1 MYTVSPSPSSVTQ
14 TTADLDMTTDR
25 TDTDPRTSRGAERQ
39 ELAGRGSSPERRSLP
54 GPLAIGRAGAV
65 GALGAVGVV
74 GALSHLRHRFE
85 RSQMFLPEAYP
96 SGIWNPEP
104 FGLAAEDV
112 WFESADGTALHGWW
126 VPAKRAR
133 GTVLFCHGNAGNITS
148 QIAAYRYLQRF
159 RLNVFAFDYRGY
171 GRSEGRP
178 SEAGVLADAH
188 AAHDV
193 LGDRFG
199 VEDSR
204 LVIYGHSLGGAIA
217 VDCAVH
223 RPAAGLIVQSS
234 FTDTREVARERFGS
248 LPVHWVA
255 LRRFRSVDKV
265 RELTLPKLI
274 IHGTDDGTIGHSI
287 GERLFEAAAE
297 PKQWVSVPRAGHS
310 DVHRH
315 GGLALRR
322 ALRKFFRGVLGA

>member
-1 MYTVSPSPSSVTQ
+1 MH
-14 TTADLDMTTDR
+14 DFEMTTDPI
-25 TDTDPRTSRGAERQ
+25 DFEAED
-39 ELAGRGSSPERRSLP
+39 LATEAEDREDGGQAMSLP
-54 GPLAIGRAGAV
+54 RSGRPAALALGRAGAV
-65 GALGAVGVV
+65 GAIGAVGVV
-74 GALSHLRHRFE
+74 GALGHLRHRFE
-85 RSQMFLPEAYP
+85 RSQMFLPEVYP
-96 SGIWNPEP
+96 SGIWNPQT
-104 FGLAAEDV
+104 FGVAAEDV
-112 WFESADGTALHGWW
+112 WFRSADGTALHGWW
-126 VPAKRAR
+126 MPSKRAR
-133 GTVLFCHGNAGNITS
+133 GTVLFCHGNAGNISS

-188 AAHDV
+188 AAHDL
-193 LGDRFG
+193 LGERF
-199 VEDSR
+199 EIDDSR
-204 LVIYGHSLGGAIA
+204 LVVYGHSLGGAIA

-223 RPAAGLIVQSS
+223 RPAAGLVVQSS

-248 LPVHWVA
+248 LPVHWIA
-255 LRRFRSVDKV
+255 LRRFRSIDKV
-265 RELTLPKLI
+265 KDLTLPKLI
-274 IHGTDDGTIGHSI
+274 IHGTEDGTIGHSI
-287 GERLFEAAAE
+287 GERLYEAAAE

>member
-1 MYTVSPSPSSVTQ
+1 MTNPSSTLPSLTMAVNRSGSDEQTSTSTDRSVVAQGVEAESGASPSRPVV
-14 TTADLDMTTDR
+14 
-25 TDTDPRTSRGAERQ
+25 P
-39 ELAGRGSSPERRSLP
+39 
-54 GPLAIGRAGAV
+54 
-65 GALGAVGVV
+65 GALALGTVGAVGVV

-96 SGIWNPEP
+96 SGIWNPGT
-104 FGLAAEDV
+104 FGVEAEDV
-112 WFESADGTALHGWW
+112 WFESADGTPLHGWW
-126 VPAKRAR
+126 MPAKRAR
-133 GTVLFCHGNAGNITS
+133 GTVLYCHGNAGNITG
-148 QIAAYRYLQRF
+148 QITAYRYLQRF

-188 AAHDV
+188 AAHDLLRV
-193 LGDRFG
+193 RFG
-199 VEDSR
+199 VCDSE

-223 RPAAGLIVQSS
+223 RPAAGLVVQSS

-248 LPVHWVA
+248 VPVHWIAV
-255 LRRFRSVDKV
+255 RRFRSIDKV
-265 RELTLPKLI
+265 RDLDLPKLI
-274 IHGTDDGTIGHSI
+274 IHGTEDGTIGHSI

-297 PKQWVSVPRAGHS
+297 PKHWVSVPRAGHS

-322 ALRKFFRGVLGA
+322 ALRKFFNQVL